1 MLAGPLFLIVLPLTL
16 APVVYLLRRWALL
29 AASLAS
35 ATTLVM
41 ASLCWRLPLDRPLS
55 VPGLTS
61 VLGWKVAL
69 GEPMMVLGREFAL
82 ELAGCSTLGFIY
94 LMAAVAFLF
103 AWRISQGRLFFPL
116 GLIILSLVGAA
127 VMIRHFLFAVLFLW
141 IASIVA
147 VFIIQGDREGPR
159 RGALQYLVMV
169 SLAIPPLLITPWLI
183 DLQAVNLDNLAL
195 LRYATVLLAIGFAI
209 LLAVVPFHGWVS
221 AVAVD
226 APPVVAAFVLTVAN
240 AVVLLLLLNLL
251 QSYPWLSEDPQV
263 FHLLRL
269 GGLLMATVGGLLAFA
284 QRDFSRLL
292 GYAVLSDM
300 GCTLVALGTA
310 SPSALAA
317 ALLQVTHRSVG
328 LMLTA
333 MGLAVVR
340 HRTGSDSFVN
350 PSTALR
356 QAPGPLALV
365 LDPLS
370 LGQRTKGDKY
380 RAPGTKGSGQGS
392 GHRLRGVARHLPL
405 STAGLI
411 LGGLSLAGMPL
422 TAGFPSRWAIYRLLS
437 GYHSPAPGLSQVLL
451 KPGAGLA
458 LAMLLSGAGV
468 AFGYLRGLSTLLGPS
483 TEPKVK
489 REPFIASLMILGM
502 IVLCIGLGL
511 CPQWLLPPIERVVE
525 SFSFLR

>member
-29 AASLAS
+29 AVSLAS
-35 ATTLVM
+35 ATALVM

-82 ELAGCSTLGFIY
+82 ELAGWSTLGFIY

-226 APPVVAAFVLTVAN
+226 APPMVAAFVLTVAN

-350 PSTALR
+350 PST
-356 QAPGPLALV
+356 GPWSSG
-365 LDPLS
+365 P
-370 LGQRTKGDKY
+370 RTE
-380 RAPGTKGSGQGS
+380 GS
-392 GHRLRGVARHLPL
+392 GHRLGGVARHLPL

-451 KPGAGLA
+451 EPGAGLA

>member
-35 ATTLVM
+35 ATALVM

-55 VPGLTS
+55 VPGPTS

-147 VFIIQGDREGPR
+147 VFIIQGDRQGPR

-226 APPVVAAFVLTVAN
+226 APPMVAAFVFTVAN
-240 AVVLLLLLNLL
+240 AVVLLLMLNLL

-263 FHLLRL
+263 FRLLRL

-340 HRTGSDSFVN
+340 HRTGSDSFVD
-350 PSTALR
+350 PST
-356 QAPGPLALV
+356 
-365 LDPLS
+365 
-370 LGQRTKGDKY
+370 
-380 RAPGTKGSGQGS
+380 GS
-392 GHRLRGVARHLPL
+392 GHRLGGVARHLPL
-405 STAGLI
+405 STAGLV